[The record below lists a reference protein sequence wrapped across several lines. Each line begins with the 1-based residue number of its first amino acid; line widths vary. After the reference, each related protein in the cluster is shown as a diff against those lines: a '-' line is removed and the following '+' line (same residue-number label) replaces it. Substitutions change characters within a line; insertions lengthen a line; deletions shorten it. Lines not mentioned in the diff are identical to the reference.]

1 MADNKEHSFDLIT
14 PADGMKYDPLK
25 TTKDVDV
32 RVTKKHSSRKQPVI
46 YTKISRDFI
55 KVDRNII
62 DYAVPFLMDRYSP
75 GTTILYMVLYRMSY
89 GYQRNIIK
97 ITDEDLSKK
106 TAIPKR
112 TLSKYRDELIEADL
126 ITYER
131 GYKAT
136 RKPEYTLILPEQSK
150 SLSNKLHKSAN
161 IIPKDVKSPEGRTI
175 YNNIDKHAIVIEDMV
190 RAFYDKIG
198 KTQKYLTRKMLG
210 DGIKTI
216 NTLIVEGY
224 SITDIQNCIGYTLE
238 NKQDVYSLS
247 IINYTMCDY
256 LSSQATAKKQ
266 KEIDKKEKEKQV
278 VRDKVLAM
286 ETTLMNMFDNLA
298 PDEQNIISNDVE
310 LRTADYCN
318 KHKIKHGVGFIRDD
332 FMLETLK
339 ERFKEIVK
347 SFS

>member
-161 IIPKDVKSPEGRTI
+161 IIPKDVKSPESRTI

-286 ETTLMNMFDNLA
+286 ETTLMNMFDNLS